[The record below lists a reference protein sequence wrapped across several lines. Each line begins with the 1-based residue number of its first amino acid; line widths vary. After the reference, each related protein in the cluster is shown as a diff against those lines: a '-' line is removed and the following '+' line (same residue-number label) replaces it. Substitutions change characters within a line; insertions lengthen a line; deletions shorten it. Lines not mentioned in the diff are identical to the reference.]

1 MCVCVCL
8 CLCQCQRCV
17 WDILQPV
24 WQWLGVVMDSTEAQ
38 LRLGS
43 ALNPIVS
50 AEPKPP
56 PPTNRSDSIARENTR
71 NLLDYTLSVLRAG
84 SSEHFGLLPGLD
96 ATRLEH
102 VAWVL
107 DALILLLTHTNPPD
121 NQR

>member
-1 MCVCVCL
+1 
-8 CLCQCQRCV
+8 
-17 WDILQPV
+17 
-24 WQWLGVVMDSTEAQ
+24 MDSTEAQ

-43 ALNPIVS
+43 ALNPIVNPETKPTKS
-50 AEPKPP
+50 NERSEPSP
-56 PPTNRSDSIARENTR
+56 ARENTR
-71 NLLDYTLSVLRAG
+71 FLLDYTLSLLRAG
-84 SSEHFGLLPGLD
+84 SSEHYGVLPGLD